1 LRGVDKLV
9 SRISLRTKILIA
21 VLAAVIATD
30 ALGTWAVND
39 RLLTGA
45 RQEADRQAQAQM
57 AQTRALYAERAATL
71 AAEGEAVALYP
82 AVITALVDGN
92 PKPLLQWSGQVA
104 ALQGTRVTVVD
115 ALGRV
120 VARGHAPDQAGD
132 ELAPKLSGMRL
143 ALAGQSASGTEAGD
157 EIGLAVRGYA
167 PVRKN
172 GIEGPVVGA
181 VMLAA
186 PLAAPLLN
194 RLSPGTDTG
203 VVDGLHVEA
212 VTSVGQACNS
222 SNTGVASTTCHFP
235 LFAPDGQPSATLA
248 LTVPLAEIERAR
260 ASAQQALWVVGGL
273 VLVVGALAAWLL
285 ARSLTGPLA
294 LLTAAAG
301 RIAGGSYDRPL
312 DVRSGDEIG
321 LLARAFDTMRQRVA
335 AATTRLRDERDVLD
349 AVLESAGDGVLM
361 ADRSG
366 KPVVENRRWAELLG
380 GQGLAAAA
388 ELRRLEG
395 SHQQKF
401 AQAALAWL
409 GDPEQ
414 MVAAE
419 FERTEPTYQRLR
431 CYTAPV
437 RHVDRTTLG
446 RLFVM
451 RDITRE
457 SEAERMRS
465 AFVATVSH
473 ELRSP
478 LTAIAGYTDT
488 LLNAGPWDAD
498 TEREFLEIVA
508 RSAGKLAG
516 LVDNLL
522 DAAKVEAGV
531 LRLEREPVRVE
542 RIAEQVIGQRRALLP
557 DHTLGAHI
565 EPGLPLA
572 SADPM
577 RVEQILANLV
587 DNAIKYSPNG
597 GPIAVRISRA
607 NGHLTVGVSD
617 RGLGVTAEQAERLF
631 ERFYRVDNSL
641 HRTTRGVGLGL
652 FICRSLVE
660 AHGGRIWVESQP
672 GQGSTFWFTL
682 PVLADVP
689 EGVPPAGVEAAASS
703 APREVLV

>member
-1 LRGVDKLV
+1 VL
-9 SRISLRTKILIA
+9 RISLRTKILIA
-21 VLAAVIATD
+21 VLAAVFATD

-45 RQEADRQAQAQM
+45 RQEADQQAQAQT

-104 ALQGTRVTVVD
+104 TLQGSRVTVVD
-115 ALGRV
+115 AAGRV

-132 ELAPKLSGMRL
+132 ELAPKLAGMRL

-172 GIEGPVVGA
+172 GLEGPVVGA
-181 VMLAA
+181 VMLAD
-186 PLAAPLLN
+186 PLATPLLN
-194 RLSPGTDTG
+194 RLSPGADTSA
-203 VVDGLHVEA
+203 VARLRVEDLA
-212 VTSVGQACNS
+212 AADSPPCSTSVGGA
-222 SNTGVASTTCHFP
+222 ASATCRFA
-235 LFAPDGQPSATLA
+235 LVAPDGQPSATLA

-260 ASAQQALWVVGGL
+260 ASAQQALWLVGGL
-273 VLVVGALAAWLL
+273 VLLVGALAAWLL

-294 LLTAAAG
+294 RLTTATG
-301 RIAGGSYDRPL
+301 QIAGGAYDRPFDL
-312 DVRSGDEIG
+312 RGGDEIG
-321 LLARAFDTMRQRVA
+321 VLAHAFETMRQRVS

-366 KPVVENRRWAELLG
+366 QQVVENRRWAELLG
-380 GQGLAAAA
+380 SRGLAAAGD
-388 ELRRLEG
+388 LRRLEG

-401 AQAALAWL
+401 DEAARVWL
-409 GDPEQ
+409 GDSEQ
-414 MVAAE
+414 IVAAE
-419 FERTEPTYQRLR
+419 FERVEPTYRRFR

-437 RHVDRTTLG
+437 RHTDRTTIG

-488 LLNAGPWDAD
+488 LLNTGPWDD
-498 TEREFLEIVA
+498 KTEREFLEIVA
-508 RSAGKLAG
+508 RSATKLAG

-542 RIAEQVIGQRRALLP
+542 RIAEQVIAQRRALVP
-557 DHTLGAHI
+557 DHTLRVTV

-572 SADPM
+572 SADPL

-597 GPIAVRISRA
+597 GPVAVRIMA
-607 NGHLTVGVSD
+607 IDGALTIGVSD
-617 RGLGVTAEQAERLF
+617 YGVGVTAEQAERLF
-631 ERFYRVDNSL
+631 ERFYRVDSAL

-689 EGVPPAGVEAAASS
+689 DVAQPAGLAAHGVMS
-703 APREVLV
+703 PREVLA

>member
-1 LRGVDKLV
+1 ML
-9 SRISLRTKILIA
+9 RISLRTKILFA
-21 VLAAVIATD
+21 VLTAVIATD

-71 AAEGEAVALYP
+71 AAEGEAVSLYP
-82 AVITALVDGN
+82 AVIAALVDGN

-104 ALQGTRVTVVD
+104 SLQGTGVTVVD
-115 ALGRV
+115 ATGRV

-132 ELAPKLSGMRL
+132 ALADKLSGMRL
-143 ALAGQSASGTEAGD
+143 ALAGQSASGTEDGD

-167 PVRKN
+167 PVRK
-172 GIEGPVVGA
+172 GGLEGPVVGA
-181 VMLAA
+181 VMIADPLSAA
-186 PLAAPLLN
+186 LLS
-194 RLSPGTDTG
+194 RLSPGMSNG
-203 VVDGLHVEA
+203 AANSLQVGSLGSANGLGCS
-212 VTSVGQACNS
+212 TLS
-222 SNTGVASTTCHFP
+222 SAATATCHFP

-260 ASAQQALWVVGGL
+260 ANAQQALWLVGGL

-294 LLTAAAG
+294 RLTSAAG
-301 RIAGGSYDRPL
+301 RIAGGAYDHPL

-321 LLARAFDTMRQRVA
+321 VLARAFEMMRQRVA

-361 ADRSG
+361 ADPSG
-366 KPVVENRRWAELLG
+366 LPVVENRRWAELLG
-380 GQGLAAAA
+380 ARGLAAAA
-388 ELRRLEG
+388 GLRRLEG
-395 SHQQKF
+395 SHQQQF
-401 AQAALAWL
+401 EEAAQTWL
-409 GDPEQ
+409 DDPEQ

-419 FERTEPTYQRLR
+419 FERVEPTYQRFR

-437 RHVDRTTLG
+437 RQMDRTTIG

-457 SEAERMRS
+457 SEAERMRN

-488 LLNAGPWDAD
+488 LLHSGPWDAD
-498 TEREFLEIVA
+498 TERDFLEIVA
-508 RSAGKLAG
+508 QSASKLAG

-542 RIAEQVIGQRRALLP
+542 RIAEQVIGHRRALVP
-557 DHTLGAHI
+557 DHPLRADV

-572 SADPM
+572 SADPV

-587 DNAIKYSPNG
+587 DNAIKYSPSG
-597 GPIAVRISRA
+597 GPIAVRISHA
-607 NGHLTVGVSD
+607 TDDLTVGVSD
-617 RGLGVTAEQAERLF
+617 RGVGITPEQAERLF
-631 ERFYRVDNSL
+631 ERFYRVDSSL
-641 HRTTRGVGLGL
+641 QRTTKGVGLGL

-682 PVLADVP
+682 PVLADGP
-689 EGVPPAGVEAAASS
+689 EVVPPAGVEASGVRARRA
-703 APREVLV
+703 VLA